1 MIRPDLHMHTTAS
14 DGVLSVYDLAREVQR
29 ANVTLFSVTDHDTL
43 SSLPAAF
50 DAAYE
55 RGLAFIPGVEIS
67 TEGDEDIHILG
78 YGVDPEDEKLKD
90 FLRQSDE
97 MRLERNKKS
106 VAILNKLGIPLDWDE
121 IRSGLTGTVGRL
133 HIARAL
139 REKGFVESED
149 EAFSKYLGKGRPACV
164 PRETPAASR
173 AISLLRSRG
182 VVPVLAHPGL
192 IAWPR
197 ERLLP
202 MLRQWIEAGL
212 MGLEVYH
219 PANRLDYP
227 LWDRIARQND
237 LLVTGGSDFHDFQG
251 NHGQIGDTASDWANA
266 CDDAWKLYRAVKR
279 HFS

>member
-1 MIRPDLHMHTTAS
+1 M
-14 DGVLSVYDLAREVQR
+14 
-29 ANVTLFSVTDHDTL
+29 TLFSVTDHDTL

-78 YGVDPEDEKLKD
+78 YGVDPEDEKRKD

-139 REKGFVESED
+139 REKGFVQSED

-182 VVPVLAHPGL
+182 VVPVLAPLAYDGAGHL
-192 IAWPR
+192 LNTNADTIAAEAAKALV
-197 ERLLP
+197 ERFDVTL
-202 MLRQWIEAGL
+202 
-212 MGLEVYH
+212 VYCFEKKGVL
-219 PANRLDYP
+219 AD
-227 LWDRIARQND
+227 
-237 LLVTGGSDFHDFQG
+237 
-251 NHGQIGDTASDWANA
+251 ASDEESVIPLITRESYGSLVASGVVSGGMVPKLDNA
-266 CDDAWKLYRAVKR
+266 FSALDAGVSAVR
-279 HFS
+279 ITCASAPDAGTIVRI